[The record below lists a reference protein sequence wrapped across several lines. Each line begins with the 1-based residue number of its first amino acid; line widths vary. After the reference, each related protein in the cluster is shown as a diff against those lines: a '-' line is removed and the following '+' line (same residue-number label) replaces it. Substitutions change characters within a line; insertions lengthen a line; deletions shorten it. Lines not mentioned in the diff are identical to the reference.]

1 MNSMSS
7 SFGAPSAG
15 VRDGRPAPV
24 TCARCGCRLTPDLD
38 EPGNWFHFT
47 ATGSRDA
54 RGCTVACVGLA
65 HDRNGL
71 AVHAG

>member
-1 MNSMSS
+1 M
-7 SFGAPSAG
+7 
-15 VRDGRPAPV
+15 
-24 TCARCGCRLTPDLD
+24 D

-65 HDRNGL
+65 HDRYGL